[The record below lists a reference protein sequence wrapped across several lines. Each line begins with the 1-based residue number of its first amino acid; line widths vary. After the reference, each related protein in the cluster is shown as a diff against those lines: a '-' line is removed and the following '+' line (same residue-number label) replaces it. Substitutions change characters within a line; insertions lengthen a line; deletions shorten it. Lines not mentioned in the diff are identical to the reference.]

1 MSLTG
6 HHRVQALVG
15 ATVIDG
21 RGGMPIRRGVILVE
35 DNCIAKVGTESTVPV
50 PREATVIDLGGFFVL
65 PGLIDCHIHLSGRR
79 TMDTRGEV
87 FTSPGLMTAR
97 AVADART
104 LLESGFTTVRDA
116 GGRTALAVRDAIAEG
131 SIPGPRIL
139 CAGPFVEPTG
149 GADDLSFIPEDWT
162 LAPSR
167 SSIKRS
173 ASWTSSSGM
182 TRSITGRKVPPAA
195 CSINA
200 VMSARRHPFEPRTL
214 CSKVQM

>member
-6 HHRVQALVG
+6 HQRVQALVG

-35 DNCIAKVGTESTVPV
+35 DSCVAKVGTESTVPV
-50 PREATVIDLGGFFVL
+50 PREATVIDLDGFFVL

-104 LLESGFTTVRDA
+104 LLSHD
-116 GGRTALAVRDAIAEG
+116 
-131 SIPGPRIL
+131 
-139 CAGPFVEPTG
+139 
-149 GADDLSFIPEDWT
+149 
-162 LAPSR
+162 
-167 SSIKRS
+167 KRS
-173 ASWTSSSGM
+173 AARQRHHHGISP
-182 TRSITGRKVPPAA
+182 RSTPSDCP
-195 CSINA
+195 
-200 VMSARRHPFEPRTL
+200 VMLSAKSEARNR
-214 CSKVQM
+214 